1 MNNTTSTHTVICP
14 NCNREHELLKSGGW
28 RTLNE
33 MEALVCTT
41 APMLVGLVALVVMR
55 ILADY
60 LAISF
65 ERWQMVTAVA
75 ATAIITF
82 PLLTHA
88 ITKYSRE
95 NLRRLGIG
103 IYTIRC
109 ECGNSFTVVR
119 PIQNRLGEILMGKVP
134 EVPEE

>member
-1 MNNTTSTHTVICP
+1 MNNTTHTIVCP
-14 NCNREHELLKSGGW
+14 NCNQENSLPKAGGW

-33 MEALVCTT
+33 LEALVCTT
-41 APMLVGLVALVVMR
+41 APMIAGLFVLVIMRLV
-55 ILADY
+55 ADY

-65 ERWQMVTAVA
+65 EPWQMLTAVA

-103 IYTIRC
+103 IYKIDC

-119 PIQNRLGEILMGKVP
+119 PTENRLGEILTDNVS
-134 EVPEE
+134 EVPGE